1 MGDCWIYYC
10 ELCLPGKKWDKKMQ
24 RVPQTRHCGS
34 EYLNKVDLSASIH
47 QTHVRE
53 VVADHFK
60 RKTQLQLQLQYAEPM
75 ENGTHLWCFA
85 SADHDRTRFGC
96 RSEENSTFQRHPGE
110 SINPTAWCTKW
121 DSETCNN
128 NHLSLIYYKLLLRK
142 NHLLIWRHT
151 FNCVAHSVRTV
162 TVTRLWR
169 GFPLGVSRPGE
180 KLPTGAAASI
190 CQSLSA
196 LRGTADLVAMFHLQ
210 LPLRP
215 H

>member
-10 ELCLPGKKWDKKMQ
+10 ELCLPGKKWDKKCSVCHKLGTVAQNILIKLICRQAFIKLLFMKSLLILS
-24 RVPQTRHCGS
+24 RGRHIYNCNTRNLWKMEPICGV
-34 EYLNKVDLSASIH
+34 LH
-47 QTHVRE
+47 RPTMTE
-53 VVADHFK
+53 VVLGAEVK
-60 RKTQLQLQLQYAEPM
+60 QILLISYIRGNLSTQV
-75 ENGTHLWCFA
+75 
-85 SADHDRTRFGC
+85 
-96 RSEENSTFQRHPGE
+96 PG
-110 SINPTAWCTKW
+110 CTKW

-151 FNCVAHSVRTV
+151 FNCVACSGRTV

-169 GFPLGVSRPGE
+169 GFPLGVSTPGE

-210 LPLRP
+210 LPLCP